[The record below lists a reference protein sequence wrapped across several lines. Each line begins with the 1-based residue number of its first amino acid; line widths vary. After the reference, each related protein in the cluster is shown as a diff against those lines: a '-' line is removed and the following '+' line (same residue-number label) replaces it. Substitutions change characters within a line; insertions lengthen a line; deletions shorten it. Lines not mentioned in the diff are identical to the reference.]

1 MILSNA
7 KNIVIYGI
15 NTEGVNVKTMSCE
28 YVECIEIKDGNVNL
42 HFDNEGVSIEDTD
55 KPRGRHPKLDEEIL
69 YEREDD
75 DLNSLEDLLS
85 TAKDLGIYGKIKG
98 LLVSRINHYLDIDLS
113 NYMNKNETSD
123 EDPIKKAM
131 DSNIALDFFRLAKDL
146 GIHDKFSKLFL
157 DKVNL
162 STSDIEYYTRKM

>member
-1 MILSNA
+1 MILNKA

-15 NTEGVNVKTMSCE
+15 NTEGINVKTMSCE
-28 YVECIEIKDGNVNL
+28 YVERIEIKDGNVNL
-42 HFDNEGVSIEDTD
+42 HFDNESVSIEDTD
-55 KPRGRHPKLDEEIL
+55 KPRGDRPKLDEEIL

-98 LLVSRINHYLDIDLS
+98 LLVSQINYYLDIDLS

-131 DSNIALDFFRLAKDL
+131 DSNITLEFFRLAKDL
-146 GIHDKFSKLFL
+146 GIHDKFSELFL
-157 DKVNL
+157 DKVKNL
-162 STSDIEYYTRKM
+162 STSDILYT